1 MRPTPKHVSWSIIA
15 AMAGLAVALPA
26 AAQTSSDKNWIVN
39 CTDPGGKRT
48 CTMMQNLVTKQNDV
62 QQRLLTVIIQ
72 RSGENNEEMLLA
84 LPHGLFLP
92 AGVQLAIDQG
102 QPSKLVIQTSDAN
115 GAYAGTALSAELLLS
130 MKKGQT
136 LKLTVQT
143 AQKKDVTVP
152 VTLSGFS
159 KAYQE
164 LQTEFAKP

>member
-1 MRPTPKHVSWSIIA
+1 MHHTPLHKPWHIILVLIAVST
-15 AMAGLAVALPA
+15 VFPA
-26 AAQTSSDKNWIVN
+26 SAQVSPDKNWIVN
-39 CTDPGGKRT
+39 CSDPGGKRT
-48 CTMMQNLVTKQNDV
+48 CTLMQNLMAKQNDV

-72 RSGENNEEMLLA
+72 RSGENREEILLA

-115 GAYAGTALSAELLLS
+115 GAYAGTTVSEELLLS

-136 LKLTVQT
+136 LKVTVQT
-143 AQKKDVTVP
+143 AQNKDVTVP

-164 LQTEFAKP
+164 MQTQFARQ